1 MEYNISANRDINA
14 PPRSKRVKS
23 DRQPWITDQ
32 IKKLSFH
39 RDYLKKKAIKLDSP
53 AFYNSYEKCKNQVT
67 ERIKNAK
74 TQYFKTN
81 LEKSKN
87 SKESWEF
94 IKKLLNKNQKITS
107 INNLKAGTKNITGEE
122 NISNAFNNFFV
133 EIGPKLVA
141 NIPPSDTDP
150 IEYVRPCHTKFN
162 YTAITKTVQAT
173 TINQIHPNKAP
184 GNVIYD
190 SLLHIFNLILDTGI
204 FLEDLKLT
212 RVTPI
217 HKEGGKSECGNYR
230 PTSVIPALAKI
241 LEKLICEQINL
252 HINNN
257 NIICEQQPGFSPGHS
272 TETALLYCTNQRV
285 PFPRS

>member
-39 RDYLKKKAIKLDSP
+39 RDYLKKKAIKLNSP
-53 AFYNSYEKCKNQVT
+53 AFYNSYKKCKNQVT
-67 ERIKNAK
+67 ERIRNAK

-87 SKESWEF
+87 SKESWEL
-94 IKKLLNKNQKITS
+94 INKLLNKNQKRTT
-107 INNLKAGTKNITGEE
+107 INNLKAGSENIRGEE

-150 IEYVRPCHTKFN
+150 IEYVRPCHTEFN
-162 YTAITKTVQAT
+162 YTAITKTVLAT

-184 GNVIYD
+184 GLDKISNKLIKAAGNAIYD
-190 SLLHIFNLILDTGI
+190 PLLHVFNLILDTGI
-204 FLEDLKLT
+204 FPEDLKLT
-212 RVTPI
+212 RVTSI
-217 HKEGGKSECGNYR
+217 HKEGDKSECGNYR
-230 PTSVIPALAKI
+230 PIRSKI
-241 LEKLICEQINL
+241 
-252 HINNN
+252 
-257 NIICEQQPGFSPGHS
+257 
-272 TETALLYCTNQRV
+272 
-285 PFPRS
+285 